1 MHLLLG
7 YHCEVLQY
15 SLKTGL
21 FFCILKSTQSSIEIL
36 FLTNFLFALVAQK
49 FFFMSKMYK
58 WSELRKKKKN
68 IKIKNEC
75 MFNFTRIHVA

>member
-21 FFCILKSTQSSIEIL
+21 FFCIFESTQSNIDILSLTDSSCSEII
-36 FLTNFLFALVAQK
+36 F
-49 FFFMSKMYK
+49 
-58 WSELRKKKKN
+58 
-68 IKIKNEC
+68 NE
-75 MFNFTRIHVA
+75 